1 MTDTL
6 DISVEAF
13 ASKIKKLSAA
23 VLWDRSYGSAVIVKE
38 NLINYNPGAMLA
50 GPAFLVNVENSIL
63 PIIQALDVI
72 PEHHVLV
79 VNDLSDKGDAL
90 LGDIIMAAAHSQRV
104 AGILAFGIIRDVA
117 SAPKIGIPV
126 WAKGTTVKAATL
138 GAPTDIFPEAI
149 DVGAVTIRAG
159 DWIVGDSDDLLV
171 IDQEKI
177 RFVIKSAEL
186 KNKKENR
193 YIANLN
199 EGKRISEMMNLHQY
213 LRGEGELIIEF

>member
-6 DISVEAF
+6 DISIEAF
-13 ASKIKKLSAA
+13 ASKIKTLSAA
-23 VLWDRSYGSAVIVKE
+23 VLWDRSYGSGTIVKDK
-38 NLINYNPGAMLA
+38 LINYTPGTILA
-50 GPAFLVNVENSIL
+50 GPAFIVNVENSIL

-90 LGDIIMAAAHSQRV
+90 LGDIIMTAAHRQDV
-104 AGILAFGIIRDVA
+104 AGILTFGIIRDAA

-126 WAKGTTVKAATL
+126 WARGTTVKAATL
-138 GAPTDIFPEAI
+138 GAPTEIFPQTI
-149 DVGAVTIRAG
+149 DVGDVTIRAG

-193 YIANLN
+193 YISSLN
-199 EGKRISEMMNLHQY
+199 EGNRISEMMNLHQY

>member
-1 MTDTL
+1 MVETL
-6 DISVEAF
+6 DISIEAF
-13 ASKIKKLSAA
+13 ASKIKSLSAA
-23 VLWDRSYGSAVIVKE
+23 VLWDRSYGSASIIKE
-38 NLINYNPGAMLA
+38 KLINYTPGKMLC
-50 GPAFLVNVENSIL
+50 GPAFIVNVENSIL

-72 PEHHVLV
+72 PRDHVLV

-90 LGDIIMAAAHSQRV
+90 LGDIIMTAAHSQGV

-117 SAPKIGIPV
+117 SAPRIEIPV

-138 GAPTDIFPEAI
+138 GAATESFPQSI
-149 DVGAVTIRAG
+149 DVNGATIRAG

-171 IDQEKI
+171 IDQDKI

-193 YIANLN
+193 YIASLN
-199 EGKRISEMMNLHQY
+199 EGQRISEMMNLHSF
-213 LRGEGELIIEF
+213 LRGEGELVIEF

>member
-1 MTDTL
+1 MIETL
-6 DISVEAF
+6 DISIEAF
-13 ASKIKKLSAA
+13 ASKVKKLSAA
-23 VLWDRSYGSAVIVKE
+23 VLWDKSYGGAYIIKE
-38 NLINYNPGAMLA
+38 KLTNYTPDKMLC
-50 GPAFLVNVENSIL
+50 GPAFIVNVENSIL

-72 PEHHVLV
+72 PKDHVLV
-79 VNDLSDKGDAL
+79 VNDLSNIGDAL
-90 LGDIIMAAAHSQRV
+90 LGDIVMAAAHSQGV
-104 AGILAFGIIRDVA
+104 AGILTFGIIRDVA

-138 GAPTDIFPEAI
+138 GAPTELFPEVI
-149 DVGAVTIRAG
+149 EIGAVTIRAG

-171 IDQEKI
+171 IDQDKI

-193 YIANLN
+193 YIASLN
-199 EGKRISEMMNLHQY
+199 AGSRISEMMNLHQF